1 MKAKEL
7 EELIRAKVR
16 ELNPT
21 YPGIHIIV
29 QIPLNDLDNVEL
41 YPFKVTVPDRVD
53 ITFTPDFDDGV
64 SWTVEGTFKGGEFEC
79 SFSTDWT
86 PNIKSLW
93 ETALWGINDYLKDP
107 SN

>member
-1 MKAKEL
+1 MKLKEL
-7 EELIRAKVR
+7 EDLVRAKVT
-16 ELNPT
+16 ELLPT
-21 YPGIHIIV
+21 YPRIHIIV
-29 QIPLNDLDNVEL
+29 QVPIEELEDCKL
-41 YPFKVTVPDRVD
+41 YPFKVTVPDRAD

-64 SWTVEGTFKGGEFEC
+64 SWTVEGTFKGEVFEC

-86 PNIKSLW
+86 PNIKDLW